1 MVIAANI
8 EVDAGEQS
16 AGDQQS
22 MEQSIQIEQVTL
34 PPQTPPEAPPDE
46 VPPDFQEPPPAQ
58 EAPDPDAYAM
68 ATPVPAVPTPTPQPK
83 TTPIPAPTATPQ
95 PEATPSP
102 APTPSPGVTAAPSA
116 APSSAPSPTA
126 APSPTPTPDARFA
139 DLPPQFASLPESEK
153 VAAKVL
159 KKYLEDQN
167 LEIPEELPFGFDS
180 WEAYAKYINSDYE
193 AEARRLG
200 TLPDATK
207 GSDGGPVSGQTPD
220 PNANNG
226 ENGSSNGSANN
237 GAGNGNGDG
246 NGNGSGSGSGFKFRL
261 PGVKKSPRFDENLNA
276 DDLKN
281 PDLNGDLDREGSLF
295 NNSSLDDL
303 TKTRDLDFDSR
314 LSVPSPTPIPLPPV
328 DTGDIGGML
337 LYLNFKYDGQ
347 VFRAQW
353 PSEAQEGKKVMVQYQ
368 RPNDSSTQK
377 GFDMPWVPEFEADH
391 RNIAQAILQIYERRK
406 KQQG

>member
-68 ATPVPAVPTPTPQPK
+68 ATPVPAVPTPTPQPE

-102 APTPSPGVTAAPSA
+102 APTPSPGMTAEPSV

-139 DLPPQFASLPESEK
+139 DLPPQFANLPESEK

-200 TLPDATK
+200 TLPDSTK

-220 PNANNG
+220 PNANG
-226 ENGSSNGSANN
+226 ENGSSNSASNGS
-237 GAGNGNGDG
+237 GNGSGDG
-246 NGNGSGSGSGFKFRL
+246 NANGSGSGGGFKFRL

-281 PDLNGDLDREGSLF
+281 PDLNGDLDRESSLF
-295 NNSSLDDL
+295 NNGSLDDL
-303 TKTRDLDFDSR
+303 TKTRDLNFDSN
-314 LSVPSPTPIPLPPV
+314 LSVPRPTPIPLPPV
-328 DTGDIGGML
+328 ETGDIGML
-337 LYLNFKYDGQ
+337 LYLRFEYDGQ

-353 PSEAQEGKKVMVQYQ
+353 PAEDVGDKVVSVQYAP
-368 RPNDSSTQK
+368 PNKPGLQK
-377 GFDMPWVPEFEADH
+377 NFDMPWVAEFAADH
-391 RNIAQAILQIYERRK
+391 RNIAQAALQIYERRK
-406 KQQG
+406 KQQR